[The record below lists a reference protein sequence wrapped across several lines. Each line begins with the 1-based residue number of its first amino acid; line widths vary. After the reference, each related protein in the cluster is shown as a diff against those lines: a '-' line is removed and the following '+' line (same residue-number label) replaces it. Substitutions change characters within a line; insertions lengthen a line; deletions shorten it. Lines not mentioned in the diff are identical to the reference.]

1 MFYKNKFQNNVFL
14 VLKKEILRLMTLLS
28 KIYFLLFSIYVYYV
42 IFCLCLNRIKTVE
55 SVKKIDKTWWS
66 NWFSLKLF
74 FLTFKMM
81 LFWLKKRKY
90 YDFQRVKFTF
100 FIINLSTL
108 YYFLLILL
116 GYYIK
121 ILKKHFIKT
130 GSIVVE
136 PKPTRVR

>member
-1 MFYKNKFQNNVFL
+1 
-14 VLKKEILRLMTLLS
+14 
-28 KIYFLLFSIYVYYV
+28 
-42 IFCLCLNRIKTVE
+42 
-55 SVKKIDKTWWS
+55 
-66 NWFSLKLF
+66 
-74 FLTFKMM
+74 M

-90 YDFQRVKFTF
+90 YDFQREKFTF